1 MSVCIVAWKADFQ
14 WVFRKIL
21 FLYVRAG
28 ATTADKNWNAN
39 SGDVVVVEVT
49 SKAFSFL
56 QKQIRKINTWTAD
69 WVFCGDFYEWRRYV
83 RVVAL
88 RKGSKICTI
97 LPRNVVK
104 LPNQYDFIGKRQ
116 GSSSLNAKKKAD
128 SNGLPILLNLSE
140 CVTSR
145 CKTSTKSNNAI
156 QNGKTMPNPSV
167 LES

>member
-14 WVFRKIL
+14 WVFRNIL

-69 WVFCGDFYEWRRYV
+69 WVFCGGFYEWRKYV

-116 GSSSLNAKKKAD
+116 GSSSLNAKKK
-128 SNGLPILLNLSE
+128 PILMDCQFYLTYRNVLLHVVKLPQSQTMRYKT
-140 CVTSR
+140 VKR
-145 CKTSTKSNNAI
+145 CLTL
-156 QNGKTMPNPSV
+156 QC
-167 LES
+167 